1 ELRGEIPG
9 ELRPGV
15 GDWLFGCDVC
25 QDVCPWNHR
34 APPSSEPG
42 FRPAEGANPVELA
55 ELFHLDDE
63 AFRRRFRRSPLWR
76 SKRRGLLRNAAIVL
90 GNRPAIAAT
99 AALIHG
105 LNDSE
110 PLVRAACA

>member
-1 ELRGEIPG
+1 
-9 ELRPGV
+9 
-15 GDWLFGCDVC
+15 
-25 QDVCPWNHR
+25 
-34 APPSSEPG
+34 
-42 FRPAEGANPVELA
+42 ANPVELA

-110 PLVRAACA
+110 PLVRAACAWALKQYEGQSAADALASRRVVEQDPMVQNELRPK